1 MSLMAFYLLPDVTI
15 VSNFQWF
22 LDRSMD
28 AAQRYSAS
36 GKREFWVDMRQFSHQ
51 SNRYLAEM
59 ERRGLAYAPT
69 AEKLAGMRGTAAL
82 RRFGRD
88 VTDGPRQDRVQ
99 RQTTIDQREGHR
111 TAAHDAAP
119 QARRGIA
126 GVQHGDFA
134 ASRSTRLGVVGGFEQ

>member
-1 MSLMAFYLLPDVTI
+1 MSLMAFYFLPDATI

-36 GKREFWVDMRQFSHQ
+36 GKWEFWVDMHQFSHQ

-69 AEKLAGMRGTAAL
+69 AEKLAGVRGTAAL

-88 VTDGPRQDRVQ
+88 VTGGPRQDRVQ

-111 TAAHDAAP
+111 TSEDYAAH

-126 GVQHGDFA
+126 GVQHGDSA
-134 ASRSTRLGVVGGFEQ
+134 PSRSTCLGVVGGVEQ